1 MEIKFGLISADS
13 HCGFDR
19 DAFTSR
25 MSARKWGERIPQV
38 REVEE
43 DGRKVDR
50 WCVYGKARGD
60 NVGNCPA
67 LMGDPFP
74 TYPQHWEDVPALG
87 FDPVQRLKALD
98 ADGIDAE
105 VLFPNPPGGTF
116 FELDDPEF
124 ELDVVRAYNDS
135 LAEWTT
141 VSDRYFPVTII
152 PFLSDPVTI
161 RREIERATAA
171 GHRGINL
178 QGETPDALPHLTDP
192 YWDPVWDACQSLEVP
207 VHFHGSCGVM
217 AGRSTRFWSGYSP
230 RQGHSAMTSTSAT
243 TPAQIIP
250 HLVFAGI
257 TERFPRLKFVFA
269 EAGIGGLN
277 YILAA
282 CDHEWECRHLW
293 TEGLSTRP
301 SEAVRRQMF
310 TNFWFETEGIKLR
323 HDIGIDNLMWE
334 SDFPHVASFY
344 PRSWQAVEHVLD
356 GVSAEDRRKLL
367 YENAMRVYRM
377 EAVVREAALM
387 EAHA

>member
-25 MSARKWGERIPQV
+25 MSADKWGERIPQV
-38 REVEE
+38 KEVEE
-43 DGRKVDR
+43 DGRKVHR
-50 WCVYGKARGD
+50 WCVYGKPRGD

-74 TYPQHWEDVPALG
+74 TYPQRWEDVPALG
-87 FDPVQRLKALD
+87 YDPHQRLKALD
-98 ADGIDAE
+98 EDGIGAE

-124 ELDVVRAYNDS
+124 ELDVVRAYNDA
-135 LAEWTT
+135 LAEWTR

-152 PFLSDPVTI
+152 PFLSDPMTI
-161 RREIERATAA
+161 RREIERATTA

-178 QGETPDALPHLTDP
+178 QGETPGSLPHLTDP

-230 RQGHSAMTSTSAT
+230 RQAHSAMTSTSAT

-344 PRSWQAVEHVLD
+344 PRSWEAVEHVLE
-356 GVSAEDRRKLL
+356 GVSE
-367 YENAMRVYRM
+367 
-377 EAVVREAALM
+377 
-387 EAHA
+387 